1 MPRLRAN
8 NLLAPLA
15 ALLLAACGAD
25 GGAADE
31 AEAQGPRERLGLF
44 TTLPIYWNEQ
54 QDIAAMLEP
63 EAQEPSWVRAALE
76 ERHELVPLD
85 TLEDGTISGL
95 DTLLIA
101 QPRALSAAENV
112 ALDDWV
118 RGGGRALVLA
128 DPFLTQHSDFALGD
142 PRRPFDVVLI
152 SPILARWGLALE
164 FDDAQGEDERVIT
177 IGDVAVPV
185 RLAGRF
191 VAAQSGEDA
200 ECAFAGEGLL
210 ADCSVGEGRVLLLAD
225 AAILDTESDD
235 ANRRAAVES
244 LLARLRSR

>member
-76 ERHELVPLD
+76 ERHELV
-85 TLEDGTISGL
+85 
-95 DTLLIA
+95 
-101 QPRALSAAENV
+101 
-112 ALDDWV
+112 ALDGWV

-164 FDDAQGEDERVIT
+164 FDDTQGEDERVVT
-177 IGDVAVPV
+177 VGDIAVPV

-191 VAAQSGEDA
+191 VAAESGEDA
-200 ECAFAGEGLL
+200 ECAIAGGGLL

-235 ANRRAAVES
+235 ENRRAAVES
-244 LLARLRSR
+244 LLARLRKR